1 VPFQTELS
9 GELVIGFF
17 DRVAQA
23 CVVRQELAGDAD
35 LAGGHVDVD
44 LGQGRRPGAGAG
56 VIRNTV
62 TAGQREVTDMAAT
75 GTQAGAAPD
84 MAGFELVVGGMT
96 CAACAARVQA
106 KLNKVTGVTASV
118 NLSTERA
125 YVTAPAQLSARDLI
139 DVVEA
144 AGYTAELAAPPEQDA
159 GPDATA
165 AADEAAVRRLRRRL
179 TLALVFFVPLTD
191 LSLMLS
197 VFPWT
202 RFPGW
207 QWLLVA
213 LAAPVA
219 IWAAWP
225 FHAAALRQARH
236 LSSSMDTLVSLGIL
250 AACGWSV
257 YAMFVLD
264 RGRGGLSGLQNLLHG
279 SGGGIY
285 LEVAASVTTFL
296 LAGRLYEA
304 RARRTAGQ
312 AMRDLAE
319 AGARDVCVLADDGAE
334 HRMPAGRLRAGQ
346 RFVVRPGERIAADG
360 EVLSGGSAVDRSM
373 MTGESVPVDAAPGDV
388 VIGGTIALTGRLVVR
403 ADKVGQDTQLAH
415 LIRMVEQ
422 AQAGKAGIQR
432 LADRI
437 CAVFVPAVLACAA
450 LTLAGWL
457 LAGGP
462 ATHAASAALAV
473 LIIACPCA
481 LGLATPAAL
490 VVASGRGA
498 QLGIFIKGYQAL
510 ESSRAIDTVVLDKTG
525 TVTTGQMTVTAVQ
538 AVPGTSRPS
547 LLRYAGSVEQASE
560 HAVAA
565 AITALARAEAPVP
578 ASAGTAVP
586 AAAPALLAA
595 ADDFTALP
603 GLGARGIVDG
613 REVIV
618 GRARLLADRGLQ
630 IPEDLA
636 AWCRARE
643 ETGCTTVLTAWH
655 DEVRGAFAVTDTV
668 KPSAATAVA
677 ALRRLGLRPVLLT
690 GDNAATARAVAD
702 AAGIGEVISEA
713 LPAAKAR
720 VITELQEAGRSV
732 AMVGDGVNDGPALA
746 AARLGLA
753 LGSGTDVAIC
763 AADMILLR
771 DDLGAVPD
779 AIALARATFRT
790 IRRNLAWAF
799 CYNVLAIPLAAVGLL
814 NPLVA
819 AATMTLSS
827 VFVVWNSLR
836 LRRFAAPA
844 RSPAAGRR
852 MTSGSCSDEG
862 NAPAETATP
871 SAGALAGS

>member
-1 VPFQTELS
+1 MTETLAPAATEV
-9 GELVIGFF
+9 ELVI
-17 DRVAQA
+17 
-23 CVVRQELAGDAD
+23 
-35 LAGGHVDVD
+35 
-44 LGQGRRPGAGAG
+44 
-56 VIRNTV
+56 
-62 TAGQREVTDMAAT
+62 
-75 GTQAGAAPD
+75 
-84 MAGFELVVGGMT
+84 GGMT
-96 CAACAARVQA
+96 CAACAGRVQA
-106 KLNKVTGVTASV
+106 KLNKLDGVTASV
-118 NLSTERA
+118 NVSTERA
-125 YVTAPAQLSARDLI
+125 YVSAPARISARDLI
-139 DVVEA
+139 DVVKA
-144 AGYTAELAAPPEQDA
+144 AGYSAELAAPA
-159 GPDATA
+159 GPQAGAAGAGAAEDAVGEDGAGEDDA
-165 AADEAAVRRLRRRL
+165 AEDAAAVRRLRRRL

-191 LSLMLS
+191 LSMMLS
-197 VFPWT
+197 IFGWS

-225 FHAAALRQARH
+225 FHQAALKQARH
-236 LSSSMDTLVSLGIL
+236 FSSSMDTLVSLGIL

-264 RGRGGLSGLQNLLHG
+264 RGRGAPGGLENLWHG

-312 AMRDLAE
+312 AMRELAA
-319 AGARDVCVLADDGAE
+319 AGARDVCVLGEDETE
-334 HRMPAGRLRAGQ
+334 HRIPADRLRAGQ

-360 EVLSGGSAVDRSM
+360 EVLSGQSAVDRSM
-373 MTGESVPVDAAPGDV
+373 MTGESVPVDAAAGDTV
-388 VIGGTIALTGRLVVR
+388 TGGTIALTGCLVVR
-403 ADKVGQDTQLAH
+403 ADKVGRDTQLAQ
-415 LIRMVEQ
+415 LIALVEQ
-422 AQAGKAGIQR
+422 AQAGKAAIQR

-457 LAGGP
+457 AGGSP
-462 ATHAASAALAV
+462 AGHAVSAALAV

-498 QLGIFIKGYQAL
+498 RLGVFIKGYQAL

-525 TVTTGQMTVTAVQ
+525 TVTTGQMTVSAVRTA
-538 AVPGTSRPS
+538 AGTGRAD

-565 AITALARAEAPVP
+565 AITALARAEAQAP
-578 ASAGTAVP
+578 ALAEAQAP
-586 AAAPALLAA
+586 ARTGPTPDTAAPAALAA
-595 ADDFTALP
+595 ADGFTARP
-603 GLGARGIVDG
+603 GLGARGVVDG
-613 REVIV
+613 REVTV
-618 GRARLLADRGLQ
+618 GRAALFAGQGLEV
-630 IPEDLA
+630 PADLA
-636 AWCRARE
+636 AWCRDRE
-643 ETGCTTVLTAWH
+643 QAGCTTVLVAW
-655 DEVRGAFAVTDTV
+655 DAELRGAFAVTDTV
-668 KPSAATAVA
+668 KPSAAPAVA
-677 ALRRLGLRPVLLT
+677 ALRRMGLRPVLLT
-690 GDNAATARAVAD
+690 GDNAATAQAVAD
-702 AAGIGEVISEA
+702 AVGIGEVISEA

-720 VITELQEAGRSV
+720 VVEELQREGRSV
-732 AMVGDGVNDGPALA
+732 AMVGDGVNDGPAIA

-753 LGSGTDVAIC
+753 LGSGTDVAIV

-799 CYNVLAIPLAAVGLL
+799 CYNVLAIPLAAAGFL
-814 NPLVA
+814 NPLIA
-819 AATMTLSS
+819 AASMTLSS

-836 LRRFAAPA
+836 LRRFSAP
-844 RSPAAGRR
+844 R
-852 MTSGSCSDEG
+852 
-862 NAPAETATP
+862 
-871 SAGALAGS
+871 

>member
-1 VPFQTELS
+1 M
-9 GELVIGFF
+9 
-17 DRVAQA
+17 
-23 CVVRQELAGDAD
+23 
-35 LAGGHVDVD
+35 
-44 LGQGRRPGAGAG
+44 
-56 VIRNTV
+56 
-62 TAGQREVTDMAAT
+62 TATAAPEVTEV
-75 GTQAGAAPD
+75 
-84 MAGFELVVGGMT
+84 ELTVGGMT

-106 KLNKVTGVTASV
+106 KLNKVDGVTASV

-125 YVTAPAQLSARDLI
+125 YITAPARVSASDLVA
-139 DVVEA
+139 VVEA
-144 AGYTAELAAPPEQDA
+144 AGYSAELASPAEADA
-159 GPDATA
+159 AIT
-165 AADEAAVRRLRRRL
+165 ADEATVRRLRRRL
-179 TLALVFFVPLTD
+179 IVALVFFVPLTD
-191 LSLMLS
+191 LSIVLS
-197 VFPWT
+197 LFPWS

-207 QWLLVA
+207 QWFLVV

-225 FHAAALRQARH
+225 FHQAALRQARH

-257 YAMFVLD
+257 YAMFFLD
-264 RGRGGLSGLQNLLHG
+264 RSRTGLSGISALIHA

-312 AMRDLAE
+312 AMRDLAA
-319 AGARDVCVLADDGAE
+319 AGAKDVCVLGDDDAEQRIPADL
-334 HRMPAGRLRAGQ
+334 LRVGQ

-360 EVLSGGSAVDRSM
+360 EVTSGQSALDRSM
-373 MTGESVPVDAAPGDV
+373 MTGESVPVDAAAGDSV
-388 VIGGTIALTGRLVVR
+388 TGGTIALTGRLVVR
-403 ADKVGQDTQLAH
+403 ADKVGKDTQLAH
-415 LIRMVEQ
+415 LIAMVEQ

-437 CAVFVPAVLACAA
+437 CAVFVPCVLACA
-450 LTLAGWL
+450 LFTLAGWL
-457 LAGGP
+457 LAGSP
-462 ATHAASAALAV
+462 AGHAVSAALAV

-538 AVPGTSRPS
+538 PVPGTSRGD

-565 AITALARAEAPVP
+565 AVTALARTEPVP
-578 ASAGTAVP
+578 LTSADGFA
-586 AAAPALLAA
+586 
-595 ADDFTALP
+595 ALP
-603 GLGARGIVDG
+603 GLGARGVVDG
-613 REVIV
+613 HEVIV
-618 GRARLLADRGLQ
+618 GRSALFADRG
-630 IPEDLA
+630 IEVPADLA
-636 AWCRARE
+636 DWCRAQERA
-643 ETGCTTVLTAWH
+643 GCTAVLASW
-655 DEVRGAFAVTDTV
+655 DDVVRGALAVTDAV
-668 KPSAATAVA
+668 KPSAAAAVA
-677 ALRRLGLRPVLLT
+677 GLRGLGLRPVLLT
-690 GDNAATARAVAD
+690 GDNAATARAVAA
-702 AAGIGEVISEA
+702 AAGIDEVISEA
-713 LPAAKAR
+713 LPATKAR
-720 VITELQEAGRSV
+720 VIADLHAGGRSV

-746 AARLGLA
+746 AAQLGLA

-771 DDLGAVPD
+771 DDLEVVPD
-779 AIALARATFRT
+779 AIRLARATFRT

-799 CYNVLAIPLAAVGLL
+799 CYNVLAIPLAALGFL
-814 NPLVA
+814 NPIVA

-836 LRRFAAPA
+836 LRRFSASPAPSA
-844 RSPAAGRR
+844 PNPAAGRR
-852 MTSGSCSDEG
+852 P
-862 NAPAETATP
+862 APA
-871 SAGALAGS
+871 GGRVR

>member
-1 VPFQTELS
+1 M
-9 GELVIGFF
+9 
-17 DRVAQA
+17 
-23 CVVRQELAGDAD
+23 
-35 LAGGHVDVD
+35 
-44 LGQGRRPGAGAG
+44 
-56 VIRNTV
+56 V
-62 TAGQREVTDMAAT
+62 TASPLTD
-75 GTQAGAAPD
+75 APPD
-84 MAGFELVVGGMT
+84 TAKFEFAIGGMT

-106 KLNKVTGVTASV
+106 KLNKVDGVTASV

-125 YVTAPAQLSARDLI
+125 HITAPAHVSASDLVA
-139 DVVEA
+139 VVEA
-144 AGYTAELAAPPEQDA
+144 AGYSAEPASPESADP
-159 GPDATA
+159 GVT
-165 AADEAAVRRLRRRL
+165 ADEATVRRLRRRL
-179 TLALVFFVPLTD
+179 ILALVFFVPLTD
-191 LSLMLS
+191 LSIVLS
-197 VFPWT
+197 LFPWA

-207 QWLLVA
+207 QWFLVV

-225 FHAAALRQARH
+225 FHQAALRQARH

-264 RGRGGLSGLQNLLHG
+264 RSRTGLGGLPSLLHA

-312 AMRDLAE
+312 AMRELAA
-319 AGARDVCVLADDGAE
+319 AGAKDVCVLGDDGAE
-334 HRMPAGRLRAGQ
+334 QRVPADLLQAGQ
-346 RFVVRPGERIAADG
+346 QFVVRPGERIAADG
-360 EVLSGGSAVDRSM
+360 EVLSGQSAVDRSM
-373 MTGESVPVDAAPGDV
+373 MTGESVPVDAATGDSV
-388 VIGGTIALTGRLVVR
+388 TGGTIALTGRLVVR
-403 ADKVGQDTQLAH
+403 ADKVGKDTQLAH
-415 LIRMVEQ
+415 LIAMVEQ
-422 AQAGKAGIQR
+422 AQAGKASIQR

-437 CAVFVPAVLACAA
+437 CAVFVPCVLACAV

-457 LAGGP
+457 LAGSP
-462 ATHAASAALAV
+462 AGHAVSAALAV

-525 TVTTGQMTVTAVQ
+525 TVTTGQMTVAAVQ
-538 AVPGTSRPS
+538 SVSGTGRTE

-565 AITALARAEAPVP
+565 AVTALARTEPVTL
-578 ASAGTAVP
+578 ASADGFA
-586 AAAPALLAA
+586 
-595 ADDFTALP
+595 ALP
-603 GLGARGIVDG
+603 GLGARGVVDG
-613 REVIV
+613 HEVVV
-618 GRARLLADRGLQ
+618 GRSRLFADGG
-630 IPEDLA
+630 IEVPADLA
-636 AWCRARE
+636 SWCRAQE
-643 ETGCTTVLTAWH
+643 QAGCTAVLVSWDAT
-655 DEVRGAFAVTDTV
+655 VRGALAVTDTV
-668 KPSAATAVA
+668 KPSASAAVA
-677 ALRRLGLRPVLLT
+677 GLRGLGLRPVLLT
-690 GDNAATARAVAD
+690 GDNAATAQAVAA
-702 AAGIGEVISEA
+702 AAGIDEVISEA

-720 VITELQEAGRSV
+720 VIADLQAQGRLV

-746 AARLGLA
+746 AAQLGLA

-771 DDLGAVPD
+771 DDLAVVPD
-779 AIALARATFRT
+779 AIRLARATFRT

-799 CYNVLAIPLAAVGLL
+799 CYNVLAIPLAALGFL
-814 NPLVA
+814 NPIVA

-836 LRRFAAPA
+836 LRRFAA
-844 RSPAAGRR
+844 SPA
-852 MTSGSCSDEG
+852 
-862 NAPAETATP
+862 P
-871 SAGALAGS
+871 SAPIPQPADAQPQPVAG

>member
-1 VPFQTELS
+1 MS
-9 GELVIGFF
+9 AI
-17 DRVAQA
+17 
-23 CVVRQELAGDAD
+23 
-35 LAGGHVDVD
+35 
-44 LGQGRRPGAGAG
+44 
-56 VIRNTV
+56 
-62 TAGQREVTDMAAT
+62 
-75 GTQAGAAPD
+75 AAPD
-84 MAGFELVVGGMT
+84 IAEVELAIGGMT

-106 KLNKVTGVTASV
+106 KLNKVDGVTASV

-125 YVTAPAQLSARDLI
+125 HITAPAHVPASALI
-139 DVVEA
+139 AVVEA
-144 AGYTAELAAPPEQDA
+144 TGYTAELASRAEADA
-159 GPDATA
+159 GLT
-165 AADEAAVRRLRRRL
+165 ADEAAVRRLRRRL
-179 TLALVFFVPLTD
+179 ILALVFFVPLTD
-191 LSLMLS
+191 LSIVLS
-197 VFPWT
+197 LFPWA

-207 QWLLVA
+207 QWFLVV

-225 FHAAALRQARH
+225 FHQAALRQARH

-264 RGRGGLSGLQNLLHG
+264 RSRTGLGGLQSLLHA

-312 AMRDLAE
+312 AMRELAA
-319 AGARDVCVLADDGAE
+319 AGAKDVCVLADDGTE
-334 HRMPAGRLRAGQ
+334 RRIPADLLRVGQ

-360 EVLSGGSAVDRSM
+360 EVTSGQSAVDRSM
-373 MTGESVPVDAAPGDV
+373 MTGESVPVDAAAGDSV
-388 VIGGTIALTGRLVVR
+388 TGGTIALTGRLVVR
-403 ADKVGQDTQLAH
+403 ADKVGQDTQLAR
-415 LIRMVEQ
+415 LIAMVEQ

-437 CAVFVPAVLACAA
+437 CAVFVPCVLACAA
-450 LTLAGWL
+450 VTLAGWL
-457 LAGGP
+457 LAGSS
-462 ATHAASAALAV
+462 ASHAVSAALAV

-538 AVPGTSRPS
+538 PVPGVSRAD

-565 AITALARAEAPVP
+565 AVTALAVAEG
-578 ASAGTAVP
+578 ASLTS
-586 AAAPALLAA
+586 
-595 ADDFTALP
+595 ADGFMALP
-603 GLGARGIVDG
+603 GLGARGVVDG
-613 REVIV
+613 HEVTV
-618 GRARLLADRGLQ
+618 GRSRLFADQGTSIPPDLAD
-630 IPEDLA
+630 
-636 AWCRARE
+636 WCRAQE
-643 ETGCTTVLTAWH
+643 QAGCTAVLVSWDDAI
-655 DEVRGAFAVTDTV
+655 RGALAVTDTV
-668 KPSAATAVA
+668 KPSAAAAVA
-677 ALRRLGLRPVLLT
+677 GLRGLGLRPVLLT
-690 GDNAATARAVAD
+690 GDNAATAQAVAV
-702 AAGIGEVISEA
+702 AAGIEEVISEA
-713 LPAAKAR
+713 LPAAKAE
-720 VITELQEAGRSV
+720 VITDLQRGGRSA

-746 AARLGLA
+746 AAQLGLA

-771 DDLGAVPD
+771 DDLAVVPD
-779 AIALARATFRT
+779 AIRLARATFRT

-799 CYNVLAIPLAAVGLL
+799 CYNVLAIPLAALGFL
-814 NPLVA
+814 NPILA

-836 LRRFAAPA
+836 LRRFSASAASSA
-844 RSPAAGRR
+844 RIPQPDAQPQPVAV
-852 MTSGSCSDEG
+852 
-862 NAPAETATP
+862 
-871 SAGALAGS
+871 

>member
-1 VPFQTELS
+1 MAASPLTDVAPDAAEV
-9 GELVIGFF
+9 ELVI
-17 DRVAQA
+17 
-23 CVVRQELAGDAD
+23 
-35 LAGGHVDVD
+35 
-44 LGQGRRPGAGAG
+44 
-56 VIRNTV
+56 
-62 TAGQREVTDMAAT
+62 
-75 GTQAGAAPD
+75 
-84 MAGFELVVGGMT
+84 GGMT

-106 KLNKVTGVTASV
+106 KLNKVNGVTASV

-125 YVTAPAQLSARDLI
+125 YITAPAHVSASDLVA
-139 DVVEA
+139 VVEA
-144 AGYTAELAAPPEQDA
+144 TGYTAELASPAVADA
-159 GPDATA
+159 GGS
-165 AADEAAVRRLRRRL
+165 ADEAAVRRLRRRL
-179 TLALVFFVPLTD
+179 ILALVFFVPLTD
-191 LSLMLS
+191 LSIVLS
-197 VFPWT
+197 LFPWA

-207 QWLLVA
+207 QWFLVV

-219 IWAAWP
+219 TWAAWP
-225 FHAAALRQARH
+225 FHQAALRQARH

-250 AACGWSV
+250 ASCGWSV

-264 RGRGGLSGLQNLLHG
+264 RSRTGLAGLQALLHA

-312 AMRDLAE
+312 AMRELAA
-319 AGARDVCVLADDGAE
+319 AGAKDVCVLGDDGPE
-334 HRMPAGRLRAGQ
+334 DGPEDGTEQRVPASQLRAGQ

-360 EVLSGGSAVDRSM
+360 EVVSGQSAVDRSM
-373 MTGESVPVDAAPGDV
+373 MTGESVPVDAAAGDSV
-388 VIGGTIALTGRLVVR
+388 TGGTIALTGRLVVR

-415 LIRMVEQ
+415 LIAMVEQ

-437 CAVFVPAVLACAA
+437 CAVFVPCVLACAA

-457 LAGGP
+457 LAGSP
-462 ATHAASAALAV
+462 AGHAVSAALAV

-538 AVPGTSRPS
+538 TVPGASRTD

-565 AITALARAEAPVP
+565 AVTALAVAEA
-578 ASAGTAVP
+578 ASLTFAEG
-586 AAAPALLAA
+586 
-595 ADDFTALP
+595 FQALP
-603 GLGARGIVDG
+603 GLGARGVVDG

-618 GRARLLADRGLQ
+618 GRSRLFADRQVEVPAG
-630 IPEDLA
+630 LA
-636 AWCRARE
+636 AWCRAQE
-643 ETGCTTVLTAWH
+643 QAGCTAVLVSWDDAT
-655 DEVRGAFAVTDTV
+655 RGALAVTDTV
-668 KPSAATAVA
+668 KPSAAAAVA
-677 ALRRLGLRPVLLT
+677 ALRGLGLRPVLLT
-690 GDNAATARAVAD
+690 GDNAATAEAVA
-702 AAGIGEVISEA
+702 ATAGIEEVISEA
-713 LPAAKAR
+713 LPAAKAE
-720 VITELQEAGRSV
+720 VITDLQTAGRSV

-746 AARLGLA
+746 AAQLGLA

-771 DDLGAVPD
+771 DDLTVVPD
-779 AIALARATFRT
+779 AIRLARATFRT

-799 CYNVLAIPLAAVGLL
+799 CYNVLAIPLAALGFL
-814 NPLVA
+814 NPILA

-836 LRRFAAPA
+836 LRRFAVPA
-844 RSPAAGRR
+844 RGLSPSTR
-852 MTSGSCSDEG
+852 
-862 NAPAETATP
+862 
-871 SAGALAGS
+871 